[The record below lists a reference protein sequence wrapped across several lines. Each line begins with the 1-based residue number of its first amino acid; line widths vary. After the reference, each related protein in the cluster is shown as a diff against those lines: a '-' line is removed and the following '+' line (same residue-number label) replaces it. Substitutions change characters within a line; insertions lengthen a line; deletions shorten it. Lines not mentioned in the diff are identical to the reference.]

1 MTSYEK
7 LQNEIVAGFRK
18 LRGRA
23 AVYVYRPI
31 NPYNIIFKFIELFTN
46 AHENKK
52 ILIVCENNNESK
64 ELREIFSHIEST
76 TIIDVLNS
84 AYIKTN
90 FNYNYDL
97 TITLRVTNFDK
108 LKHISDN
115 SKFYLFI
122 LDKRC
127 IGDRKT
133 TIIEANYPFIRISI
147 PTENIIEESIYTPV
161 KETLIGVDLTDD
173 IESKYKEYAD
183 YITQSM
189 KIFGCFEV
197 LDRCRNG
204 NKVMNYS
211 AIQVCNTVARNNGWS
226 EELDT
231 KEEFNKKVDEV
242 YNPNALYER
251 AQLSYSIMKQR
262 RDLVT
267 DYTGKFEEILRLCKE
282 NPDKKIIIISARGN
296 YAYEVS
302 QFLNDNGIK
311 CGNYHDAIP
320 DSYMY
325 DELGNPIVYKSG
337 AKKGEPK
344 VFAHVSQS
352 NMSLNEY
359 NKDKINVLSIKN
371 ASDNQLSCNCDI
383 LIITSPLCN
392 PIYDIKRR
400 FNNIL
405 FTTNPLIVYTIYCNN
420 TIEHTKVDK
429 LENTS
434 IYEVIREDENNFVI
448 E

>member
-1 MTSYEK
+1 MTSYDK
-7 LQNEIVAGFRK
+7 LQEEVIAGFRK
-18 LRGRA
+18 LHGRA
-23 AVYVYRPI
+23 GVYIYRPI
-31 NPYNIIFKFIELFTN
+31 NTYNIIVTFIKLFTN
-46 AHENKK
+46 AHLNTK
-52 ILIVCENNNESK
+52 ILIVCEDTADSK
-64 ELREIFSHIEST
+64 ELRNITNNINGT
-76 TIIDVLNS
+76 TIIDVIS
-84 AYIKTN
+84 SSYIKSN
-90 FNYNYDL
+90 FKYEYDL
-97 TITLRVTNFDK
+97 SICLKVNDINK
-108 LKHISDN
+108 LEKIRDS
-115 SKFYLFI
+115 STFYLFI
-122 LDKRC
+122 LDKRI
-127 IGDRKT
+127 IGDKQT
-133 TIIEANYPFIRISI
+133 SIIEASFPFIQTSV
-147 PTENIIEESIYTPV
+147 PTEKIIEESIYTPV
-161 KETLIGVDLTDD
+161 KETLIGVDLSDD
-173 IESKYKEYAD
+173 IEDKYKEYAD

-251 AQLSYSIMKQR
+251 AQLSYNIMRER
-262 RDLVT
+262 RNLVT
-267 DYTGKFEEILRLCKE
+267 DAESKFEEILRLCKE
-282 NPDKKIIIISARGN
+282 NPDKKIIIVSARGD
-296 YAYEVS
+296 YAYKVS
-302 QFLNDNGIK
+302 EYLNDNGVK
-311 CGNYHDAIP
+311 CGNYHDCIP

-325 DELGNPIVYKSG
+325 DKNGNVITYRTG
-337 AKKGEPK
+337 NRKGEPK
-344 VFAHVSQS
+344 VFAHQSQS
-352 NMSLNEY
+352 KIALTAYNNNE
-359 NKDKINVLSIKN
+359 INVLSIKN
-371 ASDNQLSCNCDI
+371 ASDNQLYCDCDI

-392 PIYDIKRR
+392 GVYDIKRR
-400 FNNIL
+400 FNNVF